1 MAHAVT
7 AYKAWIQEMEAAVGP
22 RKLQYVELTF
32 TAANTD
38 TDWDFGDTNG
48 TFWAAADGTTAGAAA
63 EAIFDD
69 LIPRV
74 SDFIGLY
81 GTALL
86 TYFSA
91 AAASGKAYVETVGS
105 NFTDCPNITF
115 ASGSAPTSGTLI
127 FCWLLK
133 ADEAGIE
140 TSGSD

>member
-7 AYKAWIQEMEAAVGP
+7 AYKAWLQEANAATGP
-22 RKLQYVELTF
+22 RKVQHVELTF

-69 LIPRV
+69 LIPKV
-74 SDFIGLY
+74 SDFLGIR
-81 GTALL
+81 GTAMIP
-86 TYFSA
+86 YFSA
-91 AAASGKAYVETVGS
+91 AAASGNAVIFTAGTH
-105 NFTDCPNITF
+105 FTDCANLTF
-115 ASGSAPTSGTLI
+115 ASGSAPTAGTLI
-127 FCWLLK
+127 FSWLLG
-133 ADEAGIE
+133 EGQIGIE

>member
-7 AYKAWIQEMEAAVGP
+7 AYKAWIQEQEAAVGP
-22 RKLQYVELTF
+22 RKIQFVELTF

-63 EAIFDD
+63 EAIFDQ
-69 LIPRV
+69 LINRV
-74 SDFIGLY
+74 SDWLGLQ
-81 GTALL
+81 GTAMIP
-86 TYFSA
+86 YFSA
-91 AAASGKAYVETVGS
+91 AAASGNAVIYTSGT
-105 NFTDCPNITF
+105 NFTDCPNLTF
-115 ASGSAPTSGTLI
+115 ASESAPTAGTLI
-127 FCWLLK
+127 FSWLLK